1 MTVEQTELYSL
12 LVPLQGERLLVPR
25 ACVAEVIAFVVPERS
40 ETDQPLPPWFL
51 GYITWNGRRLPVAS
65 FEAMSGDEAKKRP
78 GRTRI
83 VVFNTLGDAL
93 DGGYY
98 GIITQGFPQLVRVN
112 ADVLTAETEKGWAD
126 GQPVICRARMIN
138 EFPLIPDMERLEAMV
153 AEMCAAEQTAE
164 SL

>member
-1 MTVEQTELYSL
+1 MSAAAPTELYSL

-25 ACVAEVIAFVVPERS
+25 ACVAEVIAFVVPEPAES
-40 ETDQPLPPWFL
+40 ATAEPLWFL
-51 GYITWNGRRLPVAS
+51 GYITWNGRRLPVVS
-65 FEAMSGDEAKKRP
+65 FEAMSGEEATKRP

-83 VVFNTLGDAL
+83 VVFNTIGGSL

-112 ADVLTAETEKGWAD
+112 ADVLTAETEQNWAD

-138 EFPLIPDMERLEAMV
+138 EYPLIPDMERLESMIAEVTRVESV
-153 AEMCAAEQTAE
+153 A
-164 SL
+164 

>member
-1 MTVEQTELYSL
+1 MSALPTELYSL

-25 ACVAEVIAFVVPERS
+25 ACVAEVVAFVVPEAA
-40 ETDQPLPPWFL
+40 EAAKGQPSWFL

-65 FEAMSGDEAKKRP
+65 FEAMSGEEAKKRP

-93 DGGYY
+93 EGGYY

-112 ADVLTAETEKGWAD
+112 ADVLTAAPEQTWAD
-126 GQPVICRARMIN
+126 GQPVICRTRMIN
-138 EFPLIPDMERLEAMV
+138 EYPLIPDMERLE
-153 AEMCAAEQTAE
+153 EMIADVVRAA
-164 SL
+164 

>member
-1 MTVEQTELYSL
+1 MSAQPTELYSL

-25 ACVAEVIAFVVPERS
+25 ACVAEVIAFVVPEPS
-40 ETDQPLPPWFL
+40 ESEQALPAWFL

-65 FEAMSGDEAKKRP
+65 FEAMSGEQAKKRP

-83 VVFNTLGDAL
+83 VVFNTVSDVL
-93 DGGYY
+93 DGNYY

-112 ADVLTAETEKGWAD
+112 ADVLTVAPEQTWAE

-138 EFPLIPDMERLEAMV
+138 EFPLIPDMEALEKMI
-153 AEMCAAEQTAE
+153 AEVCSAERAA
-164 SL
+164 

>member
-1 MTVEQTELYSL
+1 MSAEQTELYSL

-25 ACVAEVIAFVVPERS
+25 ACVAEVIAFVAPEL
-40 ETDQPLPPWFL
+40 TDPDRQLPPWFL
-51 GYITWNGRRLPVAS
+51 GFITWNERRLPVAS
-65 FEAMSGDEAKKRP
+65 FEAMSGHEAKRRP

-83 VVFNTLGDAL
+83 VVFNTLGDKV

-112 ADVLTAETEKGWAD
+112 ADVLTAETEKGWED

-138 EFPLIPDMERLEAMV
+138 EFPLIPDMERLETMI
-153 AEMCAAEQTAE
+153 AEVCGAKQTA
-164 SL
+164 

>member
-1 MTVEQTELYSL
+1 MTAEQTELYSL

-25 ACVAEVIAFVVPERS
+25 ACVAEVIAFVAPELA
-40 ETDQPLPPWFL
+40 ETDEPLPSWFL
-51 GYITWNGRRLPVAS
+51 GYITWNDRRLPVVS
-65 FEAMSGDEAKKRP
+65 FEAMSGDQAKRRP

-83 VVFNTLGDAL
+83 VVFNTLGEAVE
-93 DGGYY
+93 GGYY

-138 EFPLIPDMERLEAMV
+138 EFPLIPDMERLEDMIAQV
-153 AEMCAAEQTAE
+153 CGAEQTA
-164 SL
+164 

>member
-1 MTVEQTELYSL
+1 MTAEQTELYSL

-25 ACVAEVIAFVVPERS
+25 ACVAEVIAFVAPELA
-40 ETDQPLPPWFL
+40 ETDQTMPSWFL
-51 GYITWNGRRLPVAS
+51 GYITWNDRRLPVVS
-65 FEAMSGDEAKKRP
+65 FEAMSGDEAKRRP

-93 DGGYY
+93 EGGCY

-138 EFPLIPDMERLEAMV
+138 EFPLIPDMERLEAMI
-153 AEMCAAEQTAE
+153 AEVCGTEQTA
-164 SL
+164 

>member
-1 MTVEQTELYSL
+1 MTAEQTELYSL
-12 LVPLQGERLLVPR
+12 LVPLHGERLLVPR
-25 ACVAEVIAFVVPERS
+25 ACVAEVIAFVAPELA
-40 ETDQPLPPWFL
+40 EAAQPLPAWFL
-51 GYITWNGRRLPVAS
+51 GYITWNERRVPVAS
-65 FEAMSGDEAKKRP
+65 FEAMSGSETKRRP

-112 ADVLTAETEKGWAD
+112 ADVLAAETEKGWAD

-138 EFPLIPDMERLEAMV
+138 EFPLIPDMERLEAMI
-153 AEMCAAEQTAE
+153 AEICVSEQTA
-164 SL
+164 

>member
-1 MTVEQTELYSL
+1 MTAEQTELYSL

-25 ACVAEVIAFVVPERS
+25 ACVAEVIAFVAPELTD
-40 ETDQPLPPWFL
+40 TDQQLPPWFL
-51 GYITWNGRRLPVAS
+51 GFITWNERRLPVAS
-65 FEAMSGDEAKKRP
+65 FEAMSGDEAKRRP

-83 VVFNTLGDAL
+83 VVFNTLFDAF

-138 EFPLIPDMERLEAMV
+138 EFPLIPDMERLETMI
-153 AEMCAAEQTAE
+153 AEVCGAKQTA
-164 SL
+164 

>member
-1 MTVEQTELYSL
+1 MSAEQTELYSL

-25 ACVAEVIAFVVPERS
+25 ACVAEVIAFVVPEA
-40 ETDQPLPPWFL
+40 TDSDQAAPSWFL

-65 FEAMSGDEAKKRP
+65 FEAMSGEEAKKRP

-83 VVFNTLGDAL
+83 VVFNTIGEQL
-93 DGGYY
+93 DGGYF

-112 ADVLTAETEKGWAD
+112 ADVLTAATEQAWGE

-138 EFPLIPDMERLEAMV
+138 EYPLIPDMEQLEEMI
-153 AEMCAAEQTAE
+153 AEVCNAERAV
-164 SL
+164 

>member
-1 MTVEQTELYSL
+1 MSAEPTELYSL

-25 ACVAEVIAFVVPERS
+25 ACVAEVIAFVVPEPSSS
-40 ETDQPLPPWFL
+40 ERPLPSWFL
-51 GYITWNGRRLPVAS
+51 GFITWNGRRLPVAS
-65 FEAMSGDEAKKRP
+65 FEAMSGEETKRRP

-112 ADVLTAETEKGWAD
+112 ADVLTAASEQSWAD
-126 GQPVICRARMIN
+126 GQPVICRTRMIN
-138 EFPLIPDMERLEAMV
+138 EYPLIPDMERLETII
-153 AEMCAAEQTAE
+153 AEVCSAE
-164 SL
+164 SA